1 MGKHGK
7 WCLRG
12 SVAEKKVHFV
22 LTIMA
27 GHVIMTFS

>member
-1 MGKHGK
+1 MGTDGK
-7 WCLRG
+7 WCLG
-12 SVAEKKVHFV
+12 VSVAEKKVHFV